1 MDNKKLAQSCG
12 ADIGTMRIF
21 GSNYENMLVFNEDN
35 FAKFC
40 KELVKSES
48 KNNLHT
54 IRLYRAF
61 LDTLIENYN
70 DRYGTAWERDFRKLV
85 DRIEADLEKEAY
97 V

>member
-1 MDNKKLAQSCG
+1 MDINKLAERCG
-12 ADIGTMRIF
+12 ADVGDITIHGNNNFKIIF
-21 GSNYENMLVFNEDN
+21 SEET

-40 KELVKSES
+40 KELVKRESEA
-48 KNNLHT
+48 NINT

-70 DRYGTAWERDFRKLV
+70 DNYGTAWERDFRKLV
-85 DRIEADLEKEAY
+85 DRIEADLDKEAY